1 MLRFLLEDFS
11 KAASYFRWAT
21 TYSII
26 VGDLDLLFKQ
36 KLNLNMTQACV
47 ITVIASHQ
55 DGIPMTVLARE
66 SHLKSNTCT
75 AAVKHLNEK
84 DYVTRCSTDS
94 DKRKVIVS
102 LTQTGGEAFQ
112 QVMGVIKIYLD
123 HIHEILTEEELKRL
137 QHPVV
142 SYSEY
147 LKLSGFEDPFATE
160 ASCLITARFIIIAMS
175 QRCKEL
181 GLTFNEAR
189 VLCYL
194 EFATKGKH
202 LSDISRE
209 LSIRQNILTLCI
221 NKLESK
227 KLVKR
232 STDKDDHR
240 AINIRMLKKGHSLA
254 ARVVENI
261 EAYIKFNDLKMDE
274 EPPEGIRK
282 FLIKRINEA

>member
-1 MLRFLLEDFS
+1 M
-11 KAASYFRWAT
+11 T
-21 TYSII
+21 
-26 VGDLDLLFKQ
+26 DL
-36 KLNLNMTQACV
+36 A
-47 ITVIASHQ
+47 H
-55 DGIPMTVLARE
+55 E

-102 LTQTGGEAFQ
+102 LTKTGCQTFQ
-112 QVMGVIKIYLD
+112 QIVGVIKIYLD
-123 HIHEILTEEELKRL
+123 RIHEILTEEELKRL

-147 LKLSGFEDPFATE
+147 LKLSGFEEPFATE

-175 QRCKEL
+175 RCCKEL

-194 EFATKGKH
+194 EYATKGKH
-202 LSDISRE
+202 LSDISKE

-221 NKLESK
+221 DKLEGK

-232 STDKDDHR
+232 NVDKDDHR
-240 AINIRMLKKGHSLA
+240 ATNIRMLKEGHRLA
-254 ARVVENI
+254 SRVAENI
-261 EAYIKFNDLKMDE
+261 ERYVKTNDLKMDE
-274 EPPEGIRK
+274 EPPEGIK
-282 FLIKRINEA
+282 QFLIKRINEA